1 VPFVNK
7 PAILARAIAIIV
19 LVSLLI
25 VAVTAFIERN
35 TFDRLDDLNG
45 PTEVSHISDQGRS
58 DWNRFASGEPSR
70 LAILL
75 TDKDSAWLGLSHGLK
90 SIGVPFTITDD
101 VAEAT
106 RHNVVLVYPL
116 LSGRTLDDAGRTA
129 LRRHVEA
136 GRTLIATQVL
146 GGGLHDLFGF
156 ESTLESRAHHSITFE
171 QAPALGWISDP
182 HEKTVLLG
190 QPDLPTSWIGT
201 QTYVNAQQVLARF
214 EDGSA
219 ALVRGDNKAGGSAYA
234 LGFDLGFFIMRAHND
249 RNDQGY
255 RAYANG
261 YEPSVDVWLRWLR
274 AVYRQHEPL
283 AVTIG
288 SVPQGQ
294 RLAAVVTFDVDYV
307 KSMGNLLAYRDL
319 LVREGIPATFFL
331 QTKYYRDFQDEG
343 FFNDRT
349 LAAMDALVAAGMEIA
364 SHSVSHSDMYASL
377 PLGDGSEQYPT
388 YQPRVK
394 ALGDTQ
400 GATVMGEL
408 RVSRFLL
415 EQLTGR
421 SVVSFRPGYL
431 ATPPRLPEA
440 LAASGYRFS
449 SSATAGN
456 LTTHLPFCTNTQRM
470 YSDET
475 TVFEFPIAIEDEIPP
490 IMDQRVEEAVELAEK
505 LARYGASYVM
515 LLHPNEVDHK
525 YRFLEQIL
533 PRLKPFAWFGTMSQY
548 GSWWAARDKVE
559 VDVLAQRGQI
569 VLNVQAQEPIKDLV
583 FELPTGLRP
592 VSGSAMQKL
601 SDGRWLFRDI
611 PAGTI
616 MIDLH
621 H

>member
-219 ALVRGDNKAGGSAYA
+219 ALVKGDNKAGGSAYA

-307 KSMGNLLAYRDL
+307 ESMGNLLAYRDL
-319 LVREGIPATFFL
+319 LVREGVPATFFL

-400 GATVMGEL
+400 GATVMGE
-408 RVSRFLL
+408 
-415 EQLTGR
+415 
-421 SVVSFRPGYL
+421 
-431 ATPPRLPEA
+431 
-440 LAASGYRFS
+440 
-449 SSATAGN
+449 
-456 LTTHLPFCTNTQRM
+456 
-470 YSDET
+470 
-475 TVFEFPIAIEDEIPP
+475 
-490 IMDQRVEEAVELAEK
+490 
-505 LARYGASYVM
+505 
-515 LLHPNEVDHK
+515 
-525 YRFLEQIL
+525 
-533 PRLKPFAWFGTMSQY
+533 
-548 GSWWAARDKVE
+548 
-559 VDVLAQRGQI
+559 
-569 VLNVQAQEPIKDLV
+569 
-583 FELPTGLRP
+583 
-592 VSGSAMQKL
+592 
-601 SDGRWLFRDI
+601 
-611 PAGTI
+611 
-616 MIDLH
+616 
-621 H
+621 